1 MEMLTLLQ
9 RRSAQVVISLAIC
22 SLLLAGCA
30 GGTNSLTGVTT
41 PLPNGVLPNFA
52 HVFVIMLENRGY
64 EQIMGN
70 THAPYLNHLA
80 ITAGLATKYTGV
92 AHPSQP
98 NYLAAISGGTF
109 GVQDD
114 NDVTLHVPNLVDQL
128 EEHGRTWKAYMQS
141 INQCASPLDSFCG
154 NDRYARKHNPFVSFA
169 DIQSNPSRMKLI
181 VDTSAL
187 APDLASGQV
196 ANFVWISPDQ
206 CHDMHGLAL
215 PASDPCSGDNPD
227 ALTAQGDAFTQ
238 TTVDAIMSS
247 SAWSSAAEPSVI
259 FVTWDESEGASEDNA
274 GCCGIDSGGGHVVMI
289 AISKASPGAR
299 TSTVAYNHYSL
310 LATIQQSWGLG
321 CLEATCNTAEVHPLT
336 DLVSRATTTAPVT
349 SHAVVPGLLVSQHSP

>member
-1 MEMLTLLQ
+1 MEPSTQ
-9 RRSAQVVISLAIC
+9 RRRIVEVVVSLCVC
-22 SLLLAGCA
+22 SLVLTGCVSGA
-30 GGTNSLTGVTT
+30 SSLTGVTT
-41 PLPNGVLPNFA
+41 PLPNGVLPDFA

-64 EQIMGN
+64 GQIIGN
-70 THAPYLNHLA
+70 AHAPFLNHLA
-80 ITAGLATKYTGV
+80 TTTGLATKYTGV

-169 DIQSNPSRMKLI
+169 DIQSSSSRMRRI

-187 APDLASGQV
+187 ATDLANGQV

-215 PASDPCSGDNPD
+215 PGSNPCSGDNPD
-227 ALTAQGDAFTQ
+227 ILTAQGDAFTQ
-238 TTVDAIMSS
+238 STVDAIMNS
-247 SAWSSAAEPSVI
+247 SAWSSAAGPSVI
-259 FVTWDESEGASEDNA
+259 FITWDESEGTSEDIS
-274 GCCGIDSGGGHVVMI
+274 GCCGVDSGGGHVVMI
-289 AISKASPGAR
+289 TISQAVSGTR
-299 TSTVAYNHYSL
+299 SSTVAYNHYSL
-310 LATIQQSWGLG
+310 LTTIQQSWDLG
-321 CLEATCNTAEVHPLT
+321 CLEATCNTAQVHSLT
-336 DLVSRATTTAPVT
+336 DLVGNS
-349 SHAVVPGLLVSQHSP
+349 S